1 MSCSLAPPFSYS
13 YIEEK
18 TSCLVFLHRPI
29 VDALLTLIWHPPF
42 TRRCCANTSA
52 TFPSQPKA
60 VLLQHNCMPDVCCV
74 RKIFIVQLP
83 LSDVGGDCTFAGG
96 GPFQLCLTITAR
108 LAGCWS
114 MGKQFEK
121 IQNYPRFAFE
131 KLVLHAFEKQLL
143 QMQKNFLM
151 VWLFVFIVMVLKPQT
166 FLT

>member
-1 MSCSLAPPFSYS
+1 MLLPISIGLKLSVLPYMALAPPDSWAIVVMLCSTSMGPILVVVYMMIVSHELQPGCSLWAPPFSYS

-83 LSDVGGDCTFAGG
+83 LSDVGDCTFTGG
-96 GPFQLCLTITAR
+96 LISYAWP
-108 LAGCWS
+108 
-114 MGKQFEK
+114 
-121 IQNYPRFAFE
+121 
-131 KLVLHAFEKQLL
+131 LL
-143 QMQKNFLM
+143 LG
-151 VWLFVFIVMVLKPQT
+151 
-166 FLT
+166 